1 MQFPCFAEVMQGIM
15 PTPRLARSTGKCCS
29 LLFFSAPLVANNI
42 PTCGDF
48 SATALL
54 LPTTLPSLPREAS
67 GRPAAAVKGSVN
79 RDSFAAQTR
88 SARSP
93 CPRGAADSG
102 GAGTSLLQEPRVR
115 GSRPS
120 SGCGAALHPHRVFTK
135 KSPNKKNP
143 KTNRNQQPGRSFR
156 PQNAPAASQPPR
168 PVRSHSGSGSSPLP
182 SARGNRPPRHRHRPP
197 GKSGS
202 G

>member
-135 KSPNKKNP
+135 KKPKQKKP
-143 KTNRNQQPGRSFR
+143 QNQQKSTARAEFPTAKRPRSF
-156 PQNAPAASQPPR
+156 PAPPPR
-168 PVRSHSGSGSSPLP
+168 PV
-182 SARGNRPPRHRHRPP
+182 A
-197 GKSGS
+197 
-202 G
+202 

>member
-1 MQFPCFAEVMQGIM
+1 M

-29 LLFFSAPLVANNI
+29 LLFFSALLVANNI

-54 LPTTLPSLPREAS
+54 LPTTLPSLPREAA

-79 RDSFAAQTR
+79 PFAAQTR

-102 GAGTSLLQEPRVR
+102 GAGTSLLQERRVR

-120 SGCGAALHPHRVFTK
+120 SGCGTALHSHRVFTK
-135 KSPNKKNP
+135 KKPKQKKT
-143 KTNRNQQPGRSFR
+143 KTDRNQQPERSFR

-182 SARGNRPPRHRHRPP
+182 SARGNRPPRHRHP